1 MTVEN
6 CPILT
11 DNRDSGVPALSC
23 VQLRSV
29 SEPVSPSSLP
39 PLSPSA
45 QPAVSGADNTQHT
58 LVHKTQNPITWC
70 MHKNLRRVCLIRV
83 KFSIT
88 KTHSR
93 EVLVVHYTTLILS
106 TNPTINFCN
115 LTVRVFRGPFLLT
128 DMFVEITMPQV
139 YRLDA
144 KKAQF

>member
-1 MTVEN
+1 
-6 CPILT
+6 
-11 DNRDSGVPALSC
+11 
-23 VQLRSV
+23 
-29 SEPVSPSSLP
+29 
-39 PLSPSA
+39 
-45 QPAVSGADNTQHT
+45 
-58 LVHKTQNPITWC
+58 

-83 KFSIT
+83 KLSIT